1 MKINI
6 VTSQITLFEEV
17 LVPLIKQKPAVWIDT
32 I

>member
-17 LVPLIKQKPAVWIDT
+17 LVPLIKQKLAV
-32 I
+32 

>member
-17 LVPLIKQKPAVWIDT
+17 LVPLIKQKPAV
-32 I
+32 